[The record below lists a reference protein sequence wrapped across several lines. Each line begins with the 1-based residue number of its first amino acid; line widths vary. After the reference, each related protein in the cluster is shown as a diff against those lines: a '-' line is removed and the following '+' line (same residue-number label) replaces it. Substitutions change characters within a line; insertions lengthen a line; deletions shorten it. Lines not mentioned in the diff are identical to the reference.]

1 MKLSKENIG
10 QLVEIE
16 KVKDNKNIKYKGYI
30 INFNIH
36 KKTID
41 VKLLDNEYNISVVV
55 DDNTNIKLLDS
66 KIKVGKP
73 PTAKIVEKKDLPNVL
88 FISTGGTIGTHV
100 DYKTGGVSMSRTPE
114 EIIATTPE
122 LSNIINIKNIK
133 NPVTRGSEDIEVK
146 AWKKIAQEVYSGLV
160 DDNID
165 GIIISHGTD
174 TLCWTGSAISFMIE
188 NINKP
193 ILLVGAQRSPD
204 RASFDGSMNL
214 ICASRF
220 IQEKIPGV
228 YTVMHSSMND
238 DSCDIIRA
246 VKCKKLHTS
255 RRDAFKAVNDT
266 PIARVYENGK
276 IEYLQT
282 KDNILKYFNNKKP
295 ILNIDFEEK
304 VAIVKAYPNSDP
316 KILDWYIDQG
326 YKALIIEGTALGHVP
341 IGSGGNDPTFPKSK
355 NWLPYI
361 EKANKKGIILIMCS
375 QSLFGRVNSKVY
387 SNLRYINQAG
397 VEYLNQHD
405 MLYSTA
411 YIKLGIALGRF
422 DNKKD
427 IINYM
432 QSNIIGEISN
442 KEIPKSFDNLK

>member
-1 MKLSKENIG
+1 
-10 QLVEIE
+10 
-16 KVKDNKNIKYKGYI
+16 
-30 INFNIH
+30 
-36 KKTID
+36 
-41 VKLLDNEYNISVVV
+41 
-55 DDNTNIKLLDS
+55 
-66 KIKVGKP
+66 
-73 PTAKIVEKKDLPNVL
+73 
-88 FISTGGTIGTHV
+88 
-100 DYKTGGVSMSRTPE
+100 
-114 EIIATTPE
+114 
-122 LSNIINIKNIK
+122 
-133 NPVTRGSEDIEVK
+133 
-146 AWKKIAQEVYSGLV
+146 
-160 DDNID
+160 
-165 GIIISHGTD
+165 
-174 TLCWTGSAISFMIE
+174 
-188 NINKP
+188 
-193 ILLVGAQRSPD
+193 
-204 RASFDGSMNL
+204 MNL